1 MSGHTVRESGSIGV
15 GSRITQG
22 GAVAV
27 EIAGIDA
34 R

>member
-1 MSGHTVRESGSIGV
+1 MSGDPVLYSGSNGV
-15 GSRITQG
+15 GSRITPG
-22 GAVAV
+22 VAVAV

>member
-1 MSGHTVRESGSIGV
+1 MNGRPVLECGSIGV
-15 GSRITQG
+15 GGRYPPGS
-22 GAVAV
+22 AVAV

>member
-1 MSGHTVRESGSIGV
+1 MSGHTVRESCSVGV
-15 GSRITQG
+15 GSRITPG